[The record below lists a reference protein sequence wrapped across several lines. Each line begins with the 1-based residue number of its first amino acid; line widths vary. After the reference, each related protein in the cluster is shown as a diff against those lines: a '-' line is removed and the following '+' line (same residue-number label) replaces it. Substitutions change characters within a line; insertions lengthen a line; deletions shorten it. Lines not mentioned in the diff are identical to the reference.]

1 MQYKCHK
8 SGCFYSW
15 FKGIGVMLGLIG
27 HPYAPPTNPSVAT
40 LIRTVGGNTDRKEQK
55 QARRVDPV
63 VNM

>member
-1 MQYKCHK
+1 
-8 SGCFYSW
+8 
-15 FKGIGVMLGLIG
+15 MLGLIG

-40 LIRTVGGNTDRKEQK
+40 LIRTVGGNTDRKVQK